1 MKKNIF
7 MAAALAFA
15 ALSVSAQDDTMYLV
29 KGDRVVGKYNVD
41 AVDYITFKLPDDVHN
56 ENLWLTVDNVGK
68 NTVTY
73 TVNAITST
81 TAYAHNLLSYYEVNY
96 LAMDTFGDMLDNLS
110 EEEQTMCIKQTLAT
124 NAFIG
129 QGTQTI
135 KQTDFEQWDKA
146 EYARFSVTP
155 GTKYYLCA
163 WEVNPETQEPLD
175 AFVYQTL
182 ETLPSEEVD
191 LGLDI
196 QFKRN
201 NSEGL
206 AFTFTGSENI
216 LYVRTC
222 WGMADMMEAYE
233 QAYGRDF
240 LMGTFGQNWTLAFLG
255 GYGDFQPDIENATWP
270 AYDPGEYVMYA
281 DAYDAQGNVQHFKQ
295 TYTYET
301 GEVSEGP
308 TITIFSKDK
317 GVKDGKGFVKVN
329 FEVSPSNVEEAYV
342 RMATEDFVDDTVNEG
357 ETLAEIARGGDATD
371 ITNAINTMGEY
382 TFESNDVPESWMSIL
397 IYAKDKDGGKT
408 VQRLNFNTLEGS
420 EWAIPYPVHAPKALT
435 PVKKIK
441 SKRNPAIARA
451 GK

>member
-1 MKKNIF
+1 
-7 MAAALAFA
+7 MAAVLALAA
-15 ALSVSAQDDTMYLV
+15 IGASAQEDDTMYLV

-41 AVDYITFKLPDDVHN
+41 AVDYITFRLPDDVRD
-56 ENLWLTVDNVGK
+56 EAIWLTVDNVGK

-73 TVNAITST
+73 TVNAATPT
-81 TAYAHNLLSYYEVNY
+81 TTYAHNILSYYDVNY
-96 LAMDTFGDMLDNLS
+96 FAMDTFGDMLDNL
-110 EEEQTMCIKQTLAT
+110 EEEEKLMCLKQVLAG
-124 NAFIG
+124 NAFLG
-129 QGTQTI
+129 RGTQSVT
-135 KQTDFEQWDKA
+135 QTDFEQWDQA
-146 EYARFSVTP
+146 EYARFSVMP

-163 WEVNPETQEPLD
+163 WEVDPETQDPLD
-175 AFVYQTL
+175 TFIYQTL
-182 ETLPSEEVD
+182 QTLPSDEVG

-196 QFKRN
+196 QFKAN
-201 NSEGL
+201 NAEGM
-206 AFTFTGSENI
+206 AFTFTGSDKI

-240 LMGTFGQNWTLAFLG
+240 LMGTFGQNWTLAFLA
-255 GYGDFQPDIENATWP
+255 GYGDLQPDIENATWP
-270 AYDPGEYVMYA
+270 AYDPGEYVMYC

-308 TITIFSKDK
+308 TITVYSKDK

-329 FEVSPSNVEEAYV
+329 FEISPSNVEEAYV
-342 RMATEDFVDDTVNEG
+342 RMAEENWVDDRVNMG
-357 ETLAEIARGGDATD
+357 YTLADVACGGDATD
-371 ITNAINTMGEY
+371 ITNAINTTGEY
-382 TFESNDVPESWMSIL
+382 TFESDEVGDAWMSIL
-397 IYAKDKDGGKT
+397 IYAKDKEGGKT

-420 EWAIPYPVHAPKALT
+420 EWAVPYPVHAPKAIA

-441 SKRNPAIARA
+441 SKRNPSIARA